1 MCNVDFQGVDNWL
14 RTPYIARVD
23 SNRLWIEIRFTMRK
37 CNEYPDPQKLQQ
49 CKESFKL
56 LYYEAESD
64 FANAMMPTWD
74 TATYRHVDVIA
85 ADQTFDNLN
94 DPVVNTEIRS
104 VAISRQG
111 VYFAFHDQGA
121 CTAMLSLRIYYIMCP
136 TVTLNFAVFPNTTAG
151 ADLVSIVQT
160 EGQCVNHAAIE
171 KRPSYLC
178 KADGTWN
185 YPTGGCKCMP
195 GYEPYEDKKC
205 TSKSYSTTTKAFIL
219 TLTYLR
225 Q

>member
-1 MCNVDFQGVDNWL
+1 MDNWL

-94 DPVVNTEIRS
+94 DPGSKHRNKERGDLKTRSIFRIPRPRSMYRHVVAADILHHVPYCDVELCGFSQHNGWRRPRVDSTNR
-104 VAISRQG
+104 
-111 VYFAFHDQGA
+111 GA
-121 CTAMLSLRIYYIMCP
+121 VR
-136 TVTLNFAVFPNTTAG
+136 
-151 ADLVSIVQT
+151 
-160 EGQCVNHAAIE
+160 
-171 KRPSYLC
+171 
-178 KADGTWN
+178 
-185 YPTGGCKCMP
+185 
-195 GYEPYEDKKC
+195 EPC
-205 TSKSYSTTTKAFIL
+205 
-219 TLTYLR
+219 R
-225 Q
+225 H